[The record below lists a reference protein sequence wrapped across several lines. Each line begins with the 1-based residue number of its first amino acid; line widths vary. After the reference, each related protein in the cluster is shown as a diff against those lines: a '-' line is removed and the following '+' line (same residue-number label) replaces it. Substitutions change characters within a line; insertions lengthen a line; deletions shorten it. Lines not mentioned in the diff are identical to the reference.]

1 MAQFGSPGGAYTPTA
16 TATEGS
22 KGTGATHTVVV
33 APSQGVLRYVPFAVN
48 ASVGDTVK
56 FMWGANVHTVTKGSA
71 LELCNK
77 TADAPFASGLQNK
90 SFVFEQVVND
100 TKPTFF
106 YCAAPSHCQKGMF
119 GIM

>member
-1 MAQFGSPGGAYTPTA
+1 M
-16 TATEGS
+16 TEGS
-22 KGTGATHTVVV
+22 KGTGATHTVIV

-56 FMWGANVHTVTKGSA
+56 FMWGANGHTVTKGSA

-77 TADAPFASGLQNK
+77 TGDAPFASGLQNK
-90 SFVFEQVVND
+90 SFVFEQIVND
-100 TKPTFF
+100 TNPTFF

-119 GIM
+119 GIVYVLHSVSPALSLF